1 MSFDPK
7 KFNFS
12 STELKLSA
20 GNFEAFL
27 RERYGKKYKLKEL
40 KQVVKLYHSDE
51 VDILEVD

>member
-12 STELKLSA
+12 GEHLKLSA

-27 RERYGKKYKLKEL
+27 RERYGSKYKVKEL

-51 VDILEVD
+51 VDILQ